1 MQIIESNRVYLDI
14 YLSSVGKVVCVVN
27 SSAFLPEEVQFEETA
42 YNRFYFPSNI
52 TRKQE
57 FALDFKSGVEMKLF
71 CKATS
76 LLSESPWTAYY
87 SSNAFYMTCFHF
99 CSHVTVSYI
108 LERSFRLSRMF
119 YNWNSNRVG

>member
-27 SSAFLPEEVQFEETA
+27 PSAFLPEEVQFEETM

-57 FALDFKSGVEMKLF
+57 FVLDFKSGIEMKLF

-76 LLSESPWTAYY
+76 LLSESPHIAFY
-87 SSNAFYMTCFHF
+87 SSDAFYISCLCF
-99 CSHVTVSYI
+99 
-108 LERSFRLSRMF
+108 
-119 YNWNSNRVG
+119 

>member
-1 MQIIESNRVYLDI
+1 MQFIESNRVYLDI

-27 SSAFLPEEVQFEETA
+27 SSAFLPEELQFEETM

-71 CKATS
+71 CKATF
-76 LLSESPWTAYY
+76 LRSENSHTLYY
-87 SSNAFYMTCFHF
+87 SSDAFYITCF
-99 CSHVTVSYI
+99 CSVVT
-108 LERSFRLSRMF
+108 
-119 YNWNSNRVG
+119 

>member
-27 SSAFLPEEVQFEETA
+27 SSAFLPEEVQFEETM

-57 FALDFKSGVEMKLF
+57 FALDFKSGIEMKLF

-76 LLSESPWTAYY
+76 LLSDSPHIAFY
-87 SSNAFYMTCFHF
+87 SSNAFYISCFCF
-99 CSHVTVSYI
+99 EVT
-108 LERSFRLSRMF
+108 
-119 YNWNSNRVG
+119 